1 MKDGNKSLTSNP
13 STTIYNQK
21 HRNSLGIAKEIRNLK
36 IKFTYV
42 DTTAEILKEVSP
54 LVDGSFWFCF
64 YRNIAIIYPIEEITH
79 FSK

>member
-13 STTIYNQK
+13 STTIYNQ
-21 HRNSLGIAKEIRNLK
+21 NTEIVWVSKGNPKLK
-36 IKFTYV
+36 QIKFTYV
-42 DTTAEILKEVSP
+42 DTTAEILKDVSP